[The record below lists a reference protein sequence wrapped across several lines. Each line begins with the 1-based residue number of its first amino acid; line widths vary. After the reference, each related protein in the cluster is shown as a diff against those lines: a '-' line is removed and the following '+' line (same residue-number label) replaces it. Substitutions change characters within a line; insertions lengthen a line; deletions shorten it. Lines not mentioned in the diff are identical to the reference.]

1 MGGKG
6 ISLGVLGVPKMQ
18 EAMWVWLWLKIVMHK
33 WLVSVCFTYSIP
45 SVNKRGNGKSPWFT
59 YVCICIYICIYIY
72 VYMYIYIYLYNCGGF
87 TGKIIYKC
95 WIFNDFHGFSSTP
108 RLIFSSTINR
118 QVLRG
123 NLGSPVNR
131 CSQFFLSMFKT
142 GLFTYLRIILYN
154 LII

>member
-1 MGGKG
+1 
-6 ISLGVLGVPKMQ
+6 
-18 EAMWVWLWLKIVMHK
+18 VMHK

-59 YVCICIYICIYIY
+59 YIYIY
-72 VYMYIYIYLYNCGGF
+72 VYIYVYIYLYNCGGF

-95 WIFNDFHGFSSTP
+95 WIFNDFHGFSITP